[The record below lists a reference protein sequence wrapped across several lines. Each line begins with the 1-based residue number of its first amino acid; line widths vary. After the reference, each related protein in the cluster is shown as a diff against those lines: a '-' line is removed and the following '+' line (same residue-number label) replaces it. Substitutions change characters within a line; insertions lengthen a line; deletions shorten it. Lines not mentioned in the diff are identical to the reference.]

1 MPLQTKG
8 ETMRRQ
14 AMLSLGLL
22 LLWAAQVCAGAAT
35 TLTEAQYQTLK
46 TYIEANSAEFTGKS
60 DTEIA
65 DALNLA
71 FTPTFQV
78 FRTAVA
84 RRTVLF
90 EQSPAGTSF
99 IFVGDGYISRT
110 QQELLTF
117 HDLFDGPN
125 SSMDPSLPN
134 VQQALLDIFSGAVGT
149 NAQKNR
155 VHIGNMSRRPVTRA
169 EKLYVT
175 QGAGTNADPGYLVW
189 EGLLNHRDVAHALR
203 GAPLS

>member
-1 MPLQTKG
+1 MHSRAAL
-8 ETMRRQ
+8 
-14 AMLSLGLL
+14 AVGLL
-22 LLWAAQVCAGAAT
+22 LAWASLVWGGAAT

-46 TYIEANSAEFTGKS
+46 TYITVTAVNEFAADVAAGN
-60 DTEIA
+60 DQIIA
-65 DALNLA
+65 DKMNQP

-78 FRTAVA
+78 FRTSVP

-90 EQSPAGTSF
+90 EKSPADTSF
-99 IFVGDGYISRT
+99 IFVGDGYITRT
-110 QQELLTF
+110 VQELTTF

-125 SSMDPSLPN
+125 SAMDPSLPN
-134 VQQALLDIFSGAVGT
+134 VQQALLDIFSGAAGT

-175 QGAGTNADPGYLVW
+175 QGSGSNADPGYLVW
-189 EGLLNHRDVAHALR
+189 EGLLTLHDISHALR
-203 GAPLS
+203 GVPLP